1 MTVPAL
7 APAETSTGRRRLP
20 LPSTSWVFLVSGVLL
35 VAHILVAAFGPLL
48 SPYDPLAL
56 LTGRPFEGPSAHH
69 WLGTDSFGRDVLSRL
84 VAGERIILAQAL
96 ATSALAASIGALLG
110 IVAAYVRGWFDAAV
124 MRVVELVLS
133 FPSLIVGML
142 LLTAVG
148 RSPVAVVFIVAAL
161 FVAPVTTVVRA
172 AALGVVTEDFVTAA
186 RLRGENNLAI
196 ARREILPNVLPTV
209 FVEFSLRT
217 GYAAILIG
225 SLGFLGFGAAPPT
238 PDWGLMINEGRDFLQ
253 AAPWTVLAP
262 ALGLGSLVVALSL
275 FTEGLTDL
283 LSPRGLA
290 REERA

>member
-1 MTVPAL
+1 MTAPAL
-7 APAETSTGRRRLP
+7 APATPAARRRLP
-20 LPSTSWVFLVSGVLL
+20 LPATSWVFLTAGVLL

-48 SPYDPLAL
+48 TPYDPLEL
-56 LTGRPFEGPSAHH
+56 LTGRPFAGPSAQH

-84 VAGERIILAQAL
+84 VAGERIILVQAV
-96 ATSALAASIGALLG
+96 ATSAVAVSVGALIG
-110 IVAAYVRGWFDAAV
+110 IIAAYVRGWFDATV
-124 MRVVELVLS
+124 MRLMELVLS

-148 RSPVAVVFIVAAL
+148 RSPVTIVFIVAAL

-172 AALGVVTEDFVTAA
+172 AALGVVLEDFVTAS
-186 RLRGENNLAI
+186 RLRGERNFAI

-275 FTEGLTDL
+275 FTEGITDL
-283 LSPRGLA
+283 LSPRGLSG
-290 REERA
+290 EERV